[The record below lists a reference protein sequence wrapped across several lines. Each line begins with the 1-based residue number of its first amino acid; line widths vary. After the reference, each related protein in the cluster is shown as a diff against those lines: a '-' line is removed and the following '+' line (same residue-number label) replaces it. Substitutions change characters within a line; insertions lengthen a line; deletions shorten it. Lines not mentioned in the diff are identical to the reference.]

1 MWNRLPFSPA
11 LSLQRAHKIL
21 RATTISTK
29 MNEKNKKVNNSRQA
43 KCKPA
48 DVFLEGQWSVAI
60 YKLYSE
66 VFAKTVNILG
76 MPHPRRP
83 GGSQSGRE
91 KRREESFQV
100 RTKELLGTDSHRTF
114 SKNSS
119 GCQLPSGHKK
129 CFVLLCPI
137 GEQFLRNS
145 FREFIH
151 NGYCSATLARL
162 AQQACARKGNFYFL
176 LS

>member
-1 MWNRLPFSPA
+1 
-11 LSLQRAHKIL
+11 
-21 RATTISTK
+21 

-119 GCQLPSGHKK
+119 GCQLPIGHKK

-137 GEQFLRNS
+137 GEQFLLSS
-145 FREFIH
+145 FRELVRE
-151 NGYCSATLARL
+151 GYCLTTLA
-162 AQQACARKGNFYFL
+162 QFVHQACACKGNFYFYFPNQKRRNY
-176 LS
+176 

>member
-1 MWNRLPFSPA
+1 
-11 LSLQRAHKIL
+11 
-21 RATTISTK
+21 
-29 MNEKNKKVNNSRQA
+29 MNKKNKKGNNSRQA

-119 GCQLPSGHKK
+119 GCQLPIGHKK
-129 CFVLLCPI
+129 CFVLLCPM
-137 GEQFLRNS
+137 GEQFLLSS
-145 FREFIH
+145 FRELVRE
-151 NGYCSATLARL
+151 GYCLTTLA
-162 AQQACARKGNFYFL
+162 QFVHQACACKGNFYFL